1 MKCPYCGCDEDK
13 VLDTRSIDEGVTIRR
28 RRECVN
34 CQNRF
39 TTYETIEQAP
49 IMVVKKDKSRQVFS
63 REKILNGLY
72 KACEKRP
79 VPIEEIDGIAKRVEE
94 HIRSTLNNEVDSQV
108 IGELVIDEL
117 KKVDEVAFVRF
128 ASVYRQFKD
137 INTFMSELSNL
148 LSENENSKE

>member
-1 MKCPYCGCDEDK
+1 
-13 VLDTRSIDEGVTIRR
+13 
-28 RRECVN
+28 
-34 CQNRF
+34 
-39 TTYETIEQAP
+39 
-49 IMVVKKDKSRQVFS
+49 MVVKKDKSRQVFS